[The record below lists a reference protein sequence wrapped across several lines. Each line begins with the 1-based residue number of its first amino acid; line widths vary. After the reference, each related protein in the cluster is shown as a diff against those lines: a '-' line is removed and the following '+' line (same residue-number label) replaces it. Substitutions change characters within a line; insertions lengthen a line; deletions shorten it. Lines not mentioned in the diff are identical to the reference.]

1 MSAKDSSTPAR
12 HPALAILASDRWD
25 DAFGVLHH
33 ASEHLLGDACA
44 QALLD
49 KLGDREEVRA
59 EILLTVDALYAIGTI
74 EAGNLALA
82 WSMLTCDPRKPD
94 SFNHVLPQLQHTL
107 DTAGLDPEGD
117 AELSRR
123 LRCWWEACDGMCTG
137 SAVSIFCIAAIAA
150 EDGVDDDLP
159 PPEPADPKE
168 ETVETVFLM
177 NSSPLRSPSGPSL
190 VVLSAAKA
198 SRLNAAT
205 AAYKDL
211 IGVALPLVVVRDLA
225 RIRAEL
231 HAEFPHATVA
241 VDLLLRDLRQDKTA
255 RISPVCLYGP
265 PGSGKS
271 RLVRRI
277 SDLLLTYLSRFDAG
291 SSTDAHFA
299 GVSKSWA
306 NTEPSVPMRAVLQS
320 RTASPWILLDE
331 IDKAGTSNHN
341 GSLFHAL
348 LPFMDVETS
357 SRYRDQ
363 SLDSEVDLS
372 AVSYVCTANSVE
384 KLPSPL
390 RDRLRM
396 INVPAPTLAHLPA
409 LAASVMRDL
418 AAQDEAR
425 SGEGPLAGD
434 ELAVIGKAWVREQF
448 SMRGLRKM
456 VSATLEARDQCSMR
470 H

>member
-1 MSAKDSSTPAR
+1 MSAKDSSTAPR

-49 KLGDREEVRA
+49 KLGDRDAVRD
-59 EILLTVDALYAIGTI
+59 EIMLTVDALYGIGTI

-117 AELSRR
+117 ADLSRR
-123 LRCWWEACDGMCTG
+123 LRCWWEACDAKCTG

-150 EDGVDDDLP
+150 EDGVDDLP
-159 PPEPADPKE
+159 DPEPVNPKE
-168 ETVETVFLM
+168 ETEPVFLM
-177 NSSPLRSPSGPSL
+177 NSSPLLSRSGPSL

-211 IGVALPLVVVRDLA
+211 IGVALPLVVVRERA
-225 RIRAEL
+225 RIQAAL
-231 HAEFPHATVA
+231 YAEFPHATVA
-241 VDLLLRDLRQDKTA
+241 IDLLMRDLRQDKTA
-255 RISPVCLYGP
+255 KIAPVCLYGP

-277 SDLLLTYLSRFDAG
+277 SDLLLTFLYRFDAG
-291 SSTDAHFA
+291 SSTDAHFS
-299 GVSKSWA
+299 GVSKSWS

-331 IDKAGTSNHN
+331 VDKAGTSNHN

-348 LPFMDVETS
+348 LPFLDVETS
-357 SRYRDQ
+357 SRHRDQ

-372 AVSYVCTANSVE
+372 SVSYACTANSVE

-396 INVPAPTLAHLPA
+396 INVPAPSLAYLPA

-425 SGEGPLAGD
+425 SGDAPMAGD